1 MKIQVEVLGRETKT
15 VDVDRGST
23 LKDVAEKLGLRKN
36 EYIPVVDGKVVTWDY
51 RIDDEVKIRL
61 VPVVSG
67 G

>member
-36 EYIPVVDGKVVTWDY
+36 EYIPVVDDKVVTWDY

>member
-36 EYIPVVDGKVVTWDY
+36 EYIPVVDDKVVTWDY
-51 RIDDEVKIRL
+51 RIDDEVNIRL

>member
-15 VDVDRGST
+15 VDIDRGNT